1 MKWRNVYNFDEVFI
15 CLTMSIGLWLAVV
28 LVWSLLLGLTPRR
41 FQQYKIKSIK
51 KNNKHTKFKTNH
63 IFLETKHNIKTFYFL
78 LFRHVLHCLRY
89 GRRLEAGVKAV
100 NAVSAGILGYGAESI
115 PLEPGG
121 LQQTHIWQRRT
132 AVRIKSQRR
141 NINLSQ
147 RDTQLYIKNTLEDTV
162 LYLSCRQPQVE
173 SDSDST
179 RVTKCPDSSGDT
191 DFSQRSDLTTVIFPR
206 SHCTLVFLA
215 RAKLC
220 KSACSRPRG
229 QIFSFIAA

>member
-78 LFRHVLHCLRY
+78 LFRHVLRLRY

-147 RDTQLYIKNTLEDTV
+147 RDTQLHIKNTLEDTV

>member
-15 CLTMSIGLWLAVV
+15 CLTMSIGLWLTVV

-51 KNNKHTKFKTNH
+51 KNSKHTKFKTNH

-78 LFRHVLHCLRY
+78 LFRHVLRLRY

-147 RDTQLYIKNTLEDTV
+147 RDTQLHIKNTLEDTV